1 MDSLAVIGYA
11 VRYPQDA
18 SDSVRFWNFL
28 LKAREASTAFPED
41 RISQK
46 AFYHPD
52 PDHGGTIHA
61 KRAHFLKDDPASF
74 DAAFFKM
81 SKTEVLSLD
90 PQHRLVM
97 ENVYHA
103 LENAGIPMGT
113 AISSNTSVFVNG
125 YNHDH
130 ADSLNADP
138 ETILKYKPTGTENS
152 MISGRLS
159 WFYDF
164 RGPSLTVETACSGS
178 LVGLHLA
185 CQSLKTNE
193 SDMAIVSGVN
203 VIGFLPHMVG
213 MDYSGFM
220 GSEGRCFAFDHRAD
234 GYARGEGVGTVILK
248 RLSSAVEDGDTIRA
262 VIRGTGLNQDG
273 RTPGIAYPSLRSQV
287 RLIETTYQNAGLDTE
302 DTCYIE
308 THGTGTQ
315 AGDYVEAS
323 AISSGFKK
331 TTRSLPL
338 YVGALKTNIGHLEG
352 GSGIAGLIKT
362 MMILET
368 GVVPPNANFE
378 KPNPKIPVDE
388 WKIRLPIQ
396 CEAWPTSK
404 LRRASVSCFGLSGT
418 NSHCI
423 LDDAYNFL
431 REHKISAKHRTR
443 IGVPTHDELRFL
455 QQDLDDIRDMTHT
468 GDGSPAERVMFSP
481 KSPMPASL
489 SHESVHPAGGS
500 RSSTAL
506 FILSGFDKDSL
517 NRVISG
523 LTEYIHMKGRLSSED
538 ERKFLH
544 DLSFTLSRRRSR
556 FNWRVCTLANSI
568 SDLQSRLA
576 NDSLTPQQA
585 RVSPRL
591 GFVFT
596 GQGAQYAGMGRQLLA
611 YPVFRRSIE
620 AAERYYQSL
629 GGKWSLL
636 EELGRDKNST
646 RINEPTIGHPA
657 STAIQIA
664 LVELLASWG
673 VFPTRVVGHSSG
685 EIASAYCAG
694 KISRQA
700 AWKVAFFRGQVVY
713 GSITRPGSMM
723 AVGLSPDDLQPYLE
737 EVQQSDPNGVLTIA
751 CFNSPKNQ
759 TVSGDSAMVDALKS
773 LLDAKRIFARK
784 LNLGKA
790 YHSEHMKVFTER
802 YQAFMGSLEQ
812 GSTVS
817 RNQPIALFSTFTGDI
832 LLDPSMDSSY
842 WCANMV
848 SPVKFEQALRALCY
862 SPTEK
867 QTSPNEERGTP
878 LQIDE
883 LIEIG
888 SHGALRSAI
897 TETID
902 MAQGII
908 YHSTLDRNASGP
920 DGILQTVANLASK
933 GYPVDIPSVNNAEEL
948 HGDSDLLVDLP
959 PYPFNHENKDIYESR
974 FARNLRLRQYP
985 RHDIFGAPVT
995 DWNPRYPKWRHFLR
1009 LSENPWLRQY
1019 KLDGQ
1024 YVFPPVGYIAM
1035 AIESVMQVNSGEMTM
1050 KGLHLE
1056 RIILGPLLALPD
1068 ETQGVEIS
1076 LSHYPHGDGSEL
1088 TRFQVSSYNESQEHW
1103 TEHCSGYFSIDYD
1116 NEDMVHSGLTDTHKV
1131 EELKE
1136 DLSYQRHGCERHVKF
1151 DDMCRSLSSSGL
1163 ELGPIFQNLSSIRV
1177 SGKRDGKCVG
1187 TIQVPDVSSVMPKN
1201 YMHPHLLHPVT
1212 LNEFG
1217 IAATAAI
1224 HDLQPHNTV
1233 MKTYLPSFIE
1243 HIWVSTEVSY
1253 DLQTKFNCVGIA
1265 TATSLGKYSCDIEA
1279 SIESSSAEPT
1289 IAFSG
1294 AHFDL
1299 HESKIQCS
1307 KTDLLPKFYSVEW
1320 KPDIHLLTN
1329 PFFGQV
1335 TKPPT
1340 TESARYEVEC
1350 QWFTDLQLA
1359 SALLSTDALVSL
1371 KGVDL
1376 TQLEP
1381 HYLRFYDLLKCIAA
1395 DVLTDS
1401 MPRVPFKTWQK
1412 YAQDHDL
1419 KEQLYRRVEAR
1430 DSDGALLIRVGSNL
1444 ASFFRKEADPLY
1456 VMFGQDDLMSQYYKH
1471 DFEIGSISENLALYL
1486 DLFRWHKSNLR
1497 VLEVGGG
1504 TGSFTAHAL
1513 TNLCPPGMD
1522 RSVSEY
1528 VFTDLSP
1535 GFFAKA
1541 EESLNGWDD
1550 IMTYKKFD
1558 VGNDHISQGFDPGTF
1573 DLIVA
1578 SNVLHATP
1586 NLHSTLKNIH
1596 SLLKPGGK
1604 LVFHEGVRQDTSWTN
1619 ISFSPLPGWW
1629 LSTEPERRWCPYVP
1643 TSTWDRYLRES
1654 GFSGL
1659 DVEFP
1664 SSDYPE
1670 FSKISLMIS
1679 TAREGTNISWS
1690 EANSVIIIIADDES
1704 STLAHEFQSQIEYLG
1719 PHCSIH
1725 TLAEME
1731 AMDVLDK
1738 TCVLFMVSNPLIPT
1752 DSNIKSYNK
1761 LENILFKSKNI
1772 LFVTGDS
1779 ANNPAFDI
1787 PIGLIRN
1794 RRLQQD
1800 PDNSNL
1806 VTVSLTDTEV
1816 TRNTNSELLVRVFEH
1831 QFLSGTVSTIRNAE
1845 YRLAQGVILTNRV
1858 ALNAD
1863 ANSTIG
1869 GRLSAPRPVPLTWG
1883 DIDRPIKLIGHGCF
1897 VWETDNLL
1905 SDNMLGENDVEV
1917 DVKAVGLGSR
1927 DARAATGKLPQM
1939 TLGEEASGVIIRV
1952 GSSVK
1957 DFQTGDRVMCI
1968 SDTQAGREGT
1978 LRTTIRINSSLVT
1991 RIPDSLTFEAAAGLP
2006 VSWLTAIYSISY
2018 AGRLITGENILIHS
2032 AASSIGQAA
2041 IQYSQSLG
2049 ANVFV
2054 TVSNVDEKHYVARK
2068 YGVQRDRIFSSR
2080 PTSFPAQIKRRI
2092 PCGMDVIISDITT
2105 GTTQGS
2111 VNCLAPFGRLIA
2123 IGNGGPQ
2130 SVHNISASCNMD
2142 NITISKVNLS
2152 SIARSRPATI
2162 QYIFRETMRL
2172 MEEHKIRFE
2181 PPRRVLTYS
2190 QIHQGIELLQKDA
2203 NAGKIV
2209 LRPSEDVVQVVPE
2222 IPRPSQLEQNA
2233 SYLLIGALDA
2243 LHYKLALRMADRG
2256 AKNLILLSRARG
2268 LDTEDPQQQILDTLR
2283 EQGCKAHIYHCNM
2296 SEASEIQSLIADWRS
2311 HLPPIHGILESTYCM
2326 GASNQ
2331 TVATHS
2337 TSSSNSV
2344 IMELLNLHNA
2354 IPSVDFF
2361 IMISSMSGLTGSI
2374 NDSDF
2379 SAAGTFQ
2386 GALVRHRLSHGLHAA
2401 SVNVRDMKEEDIL
2414 AAVDYMTDIRNPP
2427 TVDSCQMVC
2436 NVPTPASYEEVEKP
2450 VMRYLSAPLFHQL
2463 PSFRSRVASMP
2474 TESARRPSVGDLLNK
2489 TNNTEQ
2495 AAAVVSREIRQ
2506 KLSNLLN
2513 VTEDEINE
2521 LHDIRTNG
2529 VDSLIEMEFR
2539 NWLERE
2545 LDTTI
2550 TLEDL
2555 TSMSILMLSAHV
2567 VTASPL
2573 VSFT

>member
-18 SDSVRFWNFL
+18 SDSVRFWDFL
-28 LKAREASTAFPED
+28 LKAREASTAFPEG
-41 RISQK
+41 RINQK

-61 KRAHFLKDDPASF
+61 KRAHFLKDDPARF

-103 LENAGIPMGT
+103 LENAGIPMET

-130 ADSLNADP
+130 ADSLNTDP

-178 LVGLHLA
+178 LVGLHIA

-248 RLSSAVEDGDTIRA
+248 RLSSAVADGDTIRA

-273 RTPGIAYPSLRSQV
+273 RTPGIAYPSLRSQE
-287 RLIETTYQNAGLDTE
+287 RLIETTYQNAGLDTA

-323 AISSGFKK
+323 SISSGFKT
-331 TTRSLPL
+331 TTRGLPL
-338 YVGALKTNIGHLEG
+338 YLGALKTSIGHLEG

-362 MMILET
+362 IMILET
-368 GVVPPNANFE
+368 GIIPPNANFE
-378 KPNPKIPVDE
+378 KPNPKIPVDD
-388 WKIRLPIQ
+388 WKLSLPIQ
-396 CEAWPTSK
+396 CEAWPTLK

-431 REHKISAKHRTR
+431 RTYKISAKHRTR
-443 IGVPTHDELRFL
+443 IGVPSD
-455 QQDLDDIRDMTHT
+455 
-468 GDGSPAERVMFSP
+468 GDVSHPERAPFRS
-481 KSPMPASL
+481 KSLMPASL
-489 SHESVHPAGGS
+489 SQASVHPVGGS
-500 RSSTAL
+500 RSFTAL

-523 LTEYIHMKGRLSSED
+523 LIEYIHTKGRLSSED

-544 DLSFTLSRRRSR
+544 DLSFTLSQKRSR
-556 FNWRVCTLANSI
+556 FNWTVCVLANSI
-568 SDLQSRLA
+568 SQLQSRLA
-576 NDSLTPQQA
+576 NDSLTPQHA

-596 GQGAQYAGMGRQLLA
+596 GQGAQYAGMGLQLLA

-620 AAERYYQSL
+620 AAERYFQSL
-629 GGKWSLL
+629 GGEWSLL

-664 LVELLASWG
+664 LLELLASWG
-673 VFPTRVVGHSSG
+673 IFPTRVVGHSSG
-685 EIASAYCAG
+685 EIAAAYCAG

-700 AWKVAFFRGQVVY
+700 AWKVAFFRGKVVSS
-713 GSITRPGSMM
+713 SITRPGSMM
-723 AVGLSPDDLQPYLE
+723 VVGLSPDDLHPYLQ

-784 LNLGKA
+784 LNLEKA
-790 YHSEHMKVFTER
+790 YHSEHMKVFTES

-812 GSTVS
+812 DNTVS
-817 RNQPIALFSTFTGDI
+817 RDQHIALFSTFTGDT
-832 LLDPSMDSSY
+832 LVDPSMDSSY

-848 SPVKFEQALRALCY
+848 SPVNFEQALRAMCF
-862 SPTEK
+862 SPSEK
-867 QTSPNEERGTP
+867 QALPNDEHETP

-883 LIEIG
+883 LVEIG

-897 TETID
+897 IETMD
-902 MAQGII
+902 MAQGIT
-908 YHSTLDRNASGP
+908 YHSTIDRNATGP
-920 DGILQTVANLASK
+920 DGILQTVANLVSK
-933 GYPVDIPSVNNAEEL
+933 GCPVDIPSVNNAEML
-948 HGDSDLLVDLP
+948 HKDSDLLVDLP
-959 PYPFNHENKDIYESR
+959 PYPFDHENKDIYESR
-974 FARNLRLRQYP
+974 LAKNLRLRQYP

-1050 KGLHLE
+1050 KGLNLE
-1056 RIILGPLLALPD
+1056 RITPGPLLALRD
-1068 ETQGVEIS
+1068 EAQGVKIS
-1076 LSHYPHGDGSEL
+1076 LSHYPVGDGSDL
-1088 TRFQVSSYNESQEHW
+1088 TRFQVSSYNESQENW

-1116 NEDMVHSGLTDTHKV
+1116 GEGMVHSGLADSHKV

-1136 DLSYQRHGCERHVKF
+1136 DLSYQRHGCQRHVKF

-1163 ELGPIFQNLSSIRV
+1163 ELGPIFQNLSSISV
-1177 SGKRDGKCVG
+1177 SGKRAGRCIG
-1187 TIQVPDVSSVMPKN
+1187 AIQVPDVSSVMPKN
-1201 YMHPHLLHPVT
+1201 YMHPHLIHPVT
-1212 LNEFG
+1212 LNYFG
-1217 IAATAAI
+1217 IVATAAI
-1224 HDLQPHNTV
+1224 HDLQPHNTA
-1233 MKTYLPSFIE
+1233 MKAYLPSFIE
-1243 HIWVSTEVSY
+1243 HVWVSTGVSY
-1253 DLQTKFNCVGIA
+1253 DLQTKINCLG
-1265 TATSLGKYSCDIEA
+1265 TATTTGLGKYSCDIEA
-1279 SIESSSAEPT
+1279 SIDSSSAEPT
-1289 IAFSG
+1289 ISFSG

-1299 HESKIQCS
+1299 YESEIQSS

-1329 PFFGQV
+1329 SFFGQL

-1340 TESARYEVEC
+1340 IESARYEMEC

-1359 SALLSTDALVSL
+1359 SALLSTDALLSL
-1371 KGVDL
+1371 RGADL

-1381 HYLRFYDLLKCIAA
+1381 HYLRFYDLLKHIAA
-1395 DVLTDS
+1395 DILTDS

-1412 YAQDHDL
+1412 YAQDHHL

-1430 DSDGALLIRVGSNL
+1430 DSDGALLMRVGSNL
-1444 ASFFRKEADPLY
+1444 ASFFRKEADPLH

-1471 DFEIGSISENLALYL
+1471 DFEIGSISEKLALYL
-1486 DLFRWHKSNLR
+1486 DFFRWYKSNLR

-1513 TNLCPPGMD
+1513 ANLCPPGMD

-1535 GFFAKA
+1535 SFFAKA
-1541 EESLNGWDD
+1541 KESLNEWDD
-1550 IMTYKKFD
+1550 IMTFKKFD
-1558 VGNDHISQGFDPGTF
+1558 VGNDPISQGFDPGTF

-1586 NLHSTLKNIH
+1586 DLHGTLKNIH
-1596 SLLKPGGK
+1596 SLLKPGRK
-1604 LVFHEGVRQDTSWTN
+1604 LVFHEGVRQDTLWTN
-1619 ISFSPLPGWW
+1619 ISFSPLSGWW

-1643 TSTWDRYLRES
+1643 TSTWDRYLRET

-1659 DVEFP
+1659 DLEFP
-1664 SSDYPE
+1664 SSDYSE
-1670 FSKISLMIS
+1670 ISKISLMVS
-1679 TAREGTNISWS
+1679 TARQETNISPS
-1690 EANSVIIIIADDES
+1690 ETNGVIIIIADDQS
-1704 STLAHEFQSQIEYLG
+1704 ATLAHEFQSQIGYLG

-1725 TLAEME
+1725 TLAEVE
-1731 AMDVLDK
+1731 AVNVLDR
-1738 TCVLFMVSNPLIPT
+1738 TCVLFMVFNPPIPT
-1752 DSNIKSYNK
+1752 DSNIESYNK
-1761 LENILFKSKNI
+1761 LEKALSKSKKI

-1779 ANNPAFDI
+1779 TDNPAFDI

-1794 RRLQQD
+1794 KRMQQD
-1800 PDNSNL
+1800 SDNSNL

-1816 TRNTNSELLVRVFEH
+1816 LRNTISEPLVRVFKH
-1831 QFLSGTVSTIRNAE
+1831 QFLSGTVPTIRNAE

-1869 GRLSAPRPVPLTWG
+1869 
-1883 DIDRPIKLIGHGCF
+1883 DRPIKLIGHGRF
-1897 VWETDNLL
+1897 VWETDNLV
-1905 SDNMLGENDVEV
+1905 SDTLLGETEV
-1917 DVKAVGLGSR
+1917 DLDVKAIGLGSR
-1927 DARAATGKLPQM
+1927 DVLAATGRLPQM
-1939 TLGEEASGVIIRV
+1939 ALGEEASGVITKV

-1957 DFQTGDRVMCI
+1957 GLQSGDRVMCI

-1978 LRTTIRINSSLVT
+1978 LRTAIRINSSLVT

-2018 AGRLITGENILIHS
+2018 AGRLVTGENILIHS

-2041 IQYSQSLG
+2041 IQYAQSLG
-2049 ANVFV
+2049 AKVFV
-2054 TVSNVDEKHYVARK
+2054 TVSNVDERHYVARK

-2092 PCGMDVIISDITT
+2092 PRGMDVIISDLFA

-2111 VNCLAPFGRLIA
+2111 VSCLAPFGRLIA
-2123 IGNGGPQ
+2123 ISNGGL
-2130 SVHNISASCNMD
+2130 H
-2142 NITISKVNLS
+2142 
-2152 SIARSRPATI
+2152 
-2162 QYIFRETMRL
+2162 
-2172 MEEHKIRFE
+2172 
-2181 PPRRVLTYS
+2181 
-2190 QIHQGIELLQKDA
+2190 QIHQGIEMLQKDA
-2203 NAGKIV
+2203 IAGKIV
-2209 LRPSEDVVQVVPE
+2209 LHPSEDVVEVVPE
-2222 IPRPSQLEQNA
+2222 IPRPSQLEHDA
-2233 SYLLIGALDA
+2233 SYLLIGALDS
-2243 LHYKLALRMADRG
+2243 LHCKLALRMADRG
-2256 AKNLILLSRARG
+2256 AKNLIHLSRARG
-2268 LDTEDPQQQILDTLR
+2268 LDTGDTQQQILDTLR
-2283 EQGCKAHIYHCNM
+2283 EQGCEAHIYHCNI
-2296 SEASEIQSLIADWRS
+2296 SEASELQSLIARWRS
-2311 HLPPIHGILESTYCM
+2311 QLPPINGIVGSTYCT
-2326 GASNQ
+2326 GPSNQ
-2331 TVATHS
+2331 PVATRP
-2337 TSSSNSV
+2337 TSSPNDI

-2354 IPSVDFF
+2354 IPSVKFF
-2361 IMISSMSGLTGSI
+2361 IMISPISGLTGRD

-2379 SAAGTFQ
+2379 SAASAFQ
-2386 GALVRHRLSHGLHAA
+2386 DALVRHRLSHGMHAA
-2401 SVNVRDMKEEDIL
+2401 SVNVRDMKDEEVL
-2414 AAVDYMTDIRNPP
+2414 AAVDYMTDFRNPP

-2450 VMRYLSAPLFHQL
+2450 VARYLSAPLFHQL

-2474 TESARRPSVGDLLNK
+2474 TESARRPSVADLLNK

-2506 KLSNLLN
+2506 KLSHLLN

-2521 LHDIRTNG
+2521 LHDVRTNG

-2539 NWLERE
+2539 NWLDRE
-2545 LDTTI
+2545 LGTTI
-2550 TLEDL
+2550 SLEDL
-2555 TSMSILMLSAHV
+2555 TSKSILKLSAHV

>member
-11 VRYPQDA
+11 LRYPQDA
-18 SDSVRFWNFL
+18 SDSVRFWDFL

-41 RISQK
+41 RINQK

-61 KRAHFLKDDPASF
+61 KRAHFLKDDPARF

-103 LENAGIPMGT
+103 LENAGIPIET

-130 ADSLNADP
+130 AESLNTDP

-234 GYARGEGVGTVILK
+234 GYARSEGVGTVILK
-248 RLSSAVEDGDTIRA
+248 RLSSAVTDGDTIRA

-273 RTPGIAYPSLRSQV
+273 RTPGIAYPSLRSQE
-287 RLIETTYQNAGLDTE
+287 RLIETTYQNAGLDTA

-323 AISSGFKK
+323 SISSGFKT
-331 TTRSLPL
+331 TTRGLPL
-338 YVGALKTNIGHLEG
+338 YLGALKTSIGHLEG

-362 MMILET
+362 IMILET
-368 GVVPPNANFE
+368 GIIPPNANFE

-388 WKIRLPIQ
+388 WKLSLPIQ

-431 REHKISAKHRTR
+431 RTYKISAKHRTG
-443 IGVPTHDELRFL
+443 IGVPTD
-455 QQDLDDIRDMTHT
+455 
-468 GDGSPAERVMFSP
+468 GDGSPPERVLFSP
-481 KSPMPASL
+481 KSLMPASL
-489 SHESVHPAGGS
+489 SQASVHPVGGS
-500 RSSTAL
+500 RSFTAL

-517 NRVISG
+517 NRVISD

-544 DLSFTLSRRRSR
+544 DLSFTLSQKRSR
-556 FNWRVCTLANSI
+556 FNWTVCVLANSI
-568 SDLQSRLA
+568 SQLQSRLA
-576 NDSLTPQQA
+576 NDSLTPQHA
-585 RVSPRL
+585 RVSPRV

-596 GQGAQYAGMGRQLLA
+596 GQGAQYAGMGLQLLA

-620 AAERYYQSL
+620 AAERYFQSL
-629 GGKWSLL
+629 GGEWSLL

-664 LVELLASWG
+664 LFELLASWG
-673 VFPTRVVGHSSG
+673 IFPTRVVGHSSG
-685 EIASAYCAG
+685 EIAAAYCAG

-700 AWKVAFFRGQVVY
+700 AWKVAFFRGQVVSS
-713 GSITRPGSMM
+713 SITRPGSMM
-723 AVGLSPDDLQPYLE
+723 AVGLSPDDLHPYLE

-790 YHSEHMKVFTER
+790 YHSEHMKVFTES
-802 YQAFMGSLEQ
+802 YQAYMGSLEQ
-812 GSTVS
+812 GNTVS
-817 RNQPIALFSTFTGDI
+817 RDQPIALFSTFTGDM
-832 LLDPSMDSSY
+832 LLDPSMDPSY

-848 SPVKFEQALRALCY
+848 SPVRFEQALRTLCY
-862 SPTEK
+862 SPSEK
-867 QTSPNEERGTP
+867 QTLPNVEHETP

-883 LIEIG
+883 LVEIG

-902 MAQGII
+902 MAQGIT
-908 YHSTLDRNASGP
+908 YHSTIDRNVSGP
-920 DGILQTVANLASK
+920 DGILQTVANLVSK
-933 GYPVDIPSVNNAEEL
+933 GCPVDIPSVNNAEVL
-948 HGDSDLLVDLP
+948 HNDSDLLVDLP
-959 PYPFNHENKDIYESR
+959 PYSFNHKNKDIYESR
-974 FARNLRLRQYP
+974 LARNLRLRQYP
-985 RHDIFGAPVT
+985 RHDIFGAPVS

-1009 LSENPWLRQY
+1009 LSENPWHRQY

-1056 RIILGPLLALPD
+1056 RITLGPLLALRD
-1068 ETQGVEIS
+1068 EAQGVEIS
-1076 LSHYPHGDGSEL
+1076 LSHYPVGDGSEL
-1088 TRFQVSSYNESQEHW
+1088 TRFQVSSYNESQENW
-1103 TEHCSGYFSIDYD
+1103 TEHCSGYFSIEYD
-1116 NEDMVHSGLTDTHKV
+1116 GEGMVHSGLADTHKV
-1131 EELKE
+1131 EGLKE
-1136 DLSYQRHGCERHVKF
+1136 DLSYQRHGCQRHVKF

-1163 ELGPIFQNLSSIRV
+1163 ELGPIFQNLSSMRV
-1177 SGKRDGKCVG
+1177 SGERTGRCIG

-1212 LNEFG
+1212 LNYFG
-1217 IAATAAI
+1217 IVATAAI
-1224 HDLQPHNTV
+1224 HDLQPHNTA

-1243 HIWVSTEVSY
+1243 HVWVSTEVSY
-1253 DLQTKFNCVGIA
+1253 DLQTKFNCLG
-1265 TATSLGKYSCDIEA
+1265 TATTTGLGKYSCDIEA
-1279 SIESSSAEPT
+1279 SIGSSSAGPT
-1289 IAFSG
+1289 ISFSG

-1299 HESKIQCS
+1299 YESEIQSS

-1329 PFFGQV
+1329 SFFGQL

-1340 TESARYEVEC
+1340 IESARYEVEC

-1359 SALLSTDALVSL
+1359 SALLSTDALLSL
-1371 KGVDL
+1371 RGADL

-1381 HYLRFYDLLKCIAA
+1381 HYLRFYDLLKHIAA
-1395 DVLTDS
+1395 DILTDS

-1412 YAQDHDL
+1412 YAQNHHL

-1430 DSDGALLIRVGSNL
+1430 DSDGALLMRVGSNL
-1444 ASFFRKEADPLY
+1444 ASFFRKEADPLH

-1471 DFEIGSISENLALYL
+1471 DFEIGSISEKLALYL
-1486 DLFRWHKSNLR
+1486 DLFRWYKSNLR

-1513 TNLCPPGMD
+1513 ANLCPPGID

-1535 GFFAKA
+1535 SFFAKA
-1541 EESLNGWDD
+1541 KESLNEWDD
-1550 IMTYKKFD
+1550 IMTFKKFD
-1558 VGNDHISQGFDPGTF
+1558 VGNDPISQGFDPGTF

-1586 NLHSTLKNIH
+1586 DLHGTLKNIH

-1604 LVFHEGVRQDTSWTN
+1604 LVFHEGVRQDTLWTN
-1619 ISFSPLPGWW
+1619 ISFSPLSGWW

-1643 TSTWDRYLRES
+1643 TSTWDRYLRET

-1659 DVEFP
+1659 DLEFP
-1664 SSDYPE
+1664 SSDYSE
-1670 FSKISLMIS
+1670 FSKISLMVS
-1679 TAREGTNISWS
+1679 TAREETNISPRETS
-1690 EANSVIIIIADDES
+1690 GVIIIIADDQS
-1704 STLAHEFQSQIEYLG
+1704 ATLAHEFQGQIGYLE

-1725 TLAEME
+1725 TLAEVE
-1731 AMDVLDK
+1731 AVDVLDR
-1738 TCVLFMVSNPLIPT
+1738 TCVLFMVFSPPIPT
-1752 DSNIKSYNK
+1752 DSNIESYNK
-1761 LENILFKSKNI
+1761 LEKVLSKGKKI

-1779 ANNPAFDI
+1779 TDNPAFDI

-1794 RRLQQD
+1794 KRMQQD
-1800 PDNSNL
+1800 SDNSNL
-1806 VTVSLTDTEV
+1806 VTVSLTDTEMIW
-1816 TRNTNSELLVRVFEH
+1816 NTISEPLVRVFKH
-1831 QFLSGTVSTIRNAE
+1831 QFLSGTVPTIRNAE

-1869 GRLSAPRPVPLTWG
+1869 GRLSTPRSVPLTWG
-1883 DIDRPIKLIGHGCF
+1883 DIDRPIKLTCHGRF

-1905 SDNMLGENDVEV
+1905 SDTLLGETEV
-1917 DVKAVGLGSR
+1917 DLDVKAIGLGSR
-1927 DARAATGKLPQM
+1927 DVLAATGSLPQM
-1939 TLGEEASGVIIRV
+1939 TLGEEASGVVTKV

-1957 DFQTGDRVMCI
+1957 DLQSGDRVMCI
-1968 SDTQAGREGT
+1968 GDTQAGREGT
-1978 LRTTIRINSSLVT
+1978 LRTGIRINSSLVT

-2006 VSWLTAIYSISY
+2006 VSWLAAIYSISY
-2018 AGRLITGENILIHS
+2018 AGRLVTGENILIHS

-2041 IQYSQSLG
+2041 IQYAQSLG
-2049 ANVFV
+2049 AKVFV
-2054 TVSNVDEKHYVARK
+2054 TVSNVDDKHYVARK
-2068 YGVQRDRIFSSR
+2068 YGVQRDCIFSSR

-2092 PCGMDVIISDITT
+2092 PRGMDVIISDLSA

-2111 VNCLAPFGRLIA
+2111 VSCLAPFGRLIA
-2123 IGNGGPQ
+2123 ISNDGLQ
-2130 SVHNISASCNMD
+2130 SVQNISASCNTD

-2162 QYIFRETMRL
+2162 QNIFRETMQL

-2190 QIHQGIELLQKDA
+2190 QLHRGIEMLQKDA
-2203 NAGKIV
+2203 IAGKIV
-2209 LRPSEDVVQVVPE
+2209 LHPSEDAVEVVPG
-2222 IPRPSQLEQNA
+2222 IPRPSQLEHNA
-2233 SYLLIGALDA
+2233 SYLLIGASDS
-2243 LHYKLALRMADRG
+2243 LHCKLALRMADRG

-2268 LDTEDPQQQILDTLR
+2268 LDTGDTQQQILNTLR
-2283 EQGCKAHIYHCNM
+2283 EQGCEAHIYHCNM
-2296 SEASEIQSLIADWRS
+2296 SEASELQSLIARWRS
-2311 HLPPIHGILESTYCM
+2311 QLPPINGIVKSTYCM
-2326 GASNQ
+2326 GPSNQ
-2331 TVATHS
+2331 PVATRP
-2337 TSSSNSV
+2337 TSSPNDIV
-2344 IMELLNLHNA
+2344 MELLNLHNA
-2354 IPSVDFF
+2354 IPSVEFF
-2361 IMISSMSGLTGSI
+2361 IMISPISGLTGRD

-2379 SAAGTFQ
+2379 SPASAFQ
-2386 GALVRHRLSHGLHAA
+2386 DALVRHRLSRGMHGA
-2401 SVNVRDMKEEDIL
+2401 SVHVRGMKDEEVL

-2450 VMRYLSAPLFHQL
+2450 VARYLSAPLFHQL

-2474 TESARRPSVGDLLNK
+2474 TESARRPSVADLLNK

-2506 KLSNLLN
+2506 KLSHLLN

-2521 LHDIRTNG
+2521 LHDVRTNG

-2539 NWLERE
+2539 NWLDRE
-2545 LDTTI
+2545 LGTTI
-2550 TLEDL
+2550 SLEDL
-2555 TSMSILMLSAHV
+2555 TSKSILKLSAYV